1 MPGSPTRTLSVMRG
15 LVAPLAILL
24 ATTGIANADA
34 LRDKWCSDVHI
45 SFFVGG
51 AEGDSFGTIVYNGAA
66 QAAHDLGAK
75 VDYVYSSWNPATMI
89 HQLHDAIASKP
100 DGIAMMGHP
109 GNAAIMPLAAE
120 AAKAGIRMIYLNVP
134 ADDVT
139 AKFGGTYVGAQQN
152 AQGKALGIEAIRRFG
167 FNPGDVALVMGGW
180 AQQERV
186 QRELGA
192 VQAFEAI
199 GMKVVKLDS
208 PLGSASDPDM
218 AIPLVSAAINANPTA
233 KVIVYPGGQF
243 LGNAAIYMQAAGK
256 KAGDI
261 LNIGFDASP
270 QVIEALKDGWVQLTS
285 DQQPFQQGY
294 LPILSLCEQVVYGLG
309 GINVD
314 TGGGFVTPDNYK
326 TVADLAA
333 QGLR

>member
-1 MPGSPTRTLSVMRG
+1 MTTSSTLALTG
-15 LVAPLAILL
+15 WALAALSTAVL
-24 ATTGIANADA
+24 TTIGIAQADA
-34 LRDKWCSDVHI
+34 LRDKWCSNVHI
-45 SFFVGG
+45 RFFVGG
-51 AEGDSFGTIVYNGAA
+51 AQGDTFATIVYNGAA
-66 QAAHDLGAK
+66 QAAQDLGAK
-75 VDYVYSSWNPATMI
+75 VDYIYSSWTPEIMI
-89 HQLHDAIASKP
+89 QQLRDAIAAKP

-109 GNAAIMPLAAE
+109 GNAAIMPLAEQASQ
-120 AAKAGIRMIYLNVP
+120 AGIKMIYQNVP

-139 AKFGGTYVGAQQN
+139 ARFGGTYIGAQQN
-152 AQGKALGIEAIRRFG
+152 SQGKALGIEAIRRFG
-167 FNPGDVALVMGGW
+167 LKPGDVALVMAGW
-180 AQQERV
+180 GQQERV
-186 QRELGA
+186 QRELGT

-208 PLGSASDPDM
+208 PLGSAGDPDR
-218 AIPLVSAAINANPTA
+218 ATPIVTAGINANPTTRLIA
-233 KVIVYPGGQF
+233 YPGGQF
-243 LGNAAIYMQAAGK
+243 LGNAATYMKAAGK
-256 KAGDI
+256 KAGEI
-261 LNIGFDASP
+261 INIGFDASP
-270 QVIEALKDGWVQLTS
+270 QVIEGLKDGWVQLTS